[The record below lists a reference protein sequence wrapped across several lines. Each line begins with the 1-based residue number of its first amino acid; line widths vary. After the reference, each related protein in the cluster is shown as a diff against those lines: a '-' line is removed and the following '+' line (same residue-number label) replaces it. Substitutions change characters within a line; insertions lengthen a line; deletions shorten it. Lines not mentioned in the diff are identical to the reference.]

1 MDDQSRCFPFGDMVH
16 RVPFFGIGPR
26 CPWPAIIPL
35 VEPQFFG
42 FISHRTKVEN
52 TRMIDE
58 AFETVGPV
66 ARNPVHHITAIGSTK
81 RAGVCGIQ
89 LRVDF
94 ANGVHALLQIFKR
107 PSAPV
112 FVDAVGEFL
121 TIARRPVKIDGDNG
135 IALRCHDRRVPPVG
149 PAVVK
154 RSLWSAMHKQ
164 QHRQLA
170 RRILRLYDL
179 AKYLV
184 AIGAGKIEFLVVNGI
199 ERCQSVRIY
208 VC

>member
-1 MDDQSRCFPFGDMVH
+1 
-16 RVPFFGIGPR
+16 
-26 CPWPAIIPL
+26 
-35 VEPQFFG
+35 
-42 FISHRTKVEN
+42 
-52 TRMIDE
+52 MIDE

-66 ARNPVHHITAIGSTK
+66 ARNPVHHVTAIGPTK

-121 TIARRPVKIDGDNG
+121 TIACRPVKIDGDNG
-135 IALRCHDRRVPPVG
+135 IALRRHDRRVPPVG

-154 RSLWSAMHKQ
+154 RTLRSTMNQQ

-170 RRILRLYDL
+170 RRILRLHDL
-179 AKYLV
+179 AKYLF
-184 AIGAGKIEFLVVNGI
+184 AIGTGKIKFLVIDGI
-199 ERCQSVRIY
+199 ERCESVRIY
-208 VC
+208 VG